1 MWLNLVLA
9 TLIALASFSAQ
20 AAPTRADTVR
30 VLDSLSSNWPEANL
44 RARVNEGE
52 AQIPLGSQIVYHFQA
67 EKDAYLTVL
76 YVDTEGNGT
85 LLIPSG
91 IGSDNRLRAG
101 VERAFPGERE
111 DLALSATGPQGAEA
125 VYVIA
130 AKREI
135 SPAEL
140 GVSVSPGQ
148 VKSLD
153 GAATLALAQRLRDVV
168 GGMPG
173 GSVAIARIDQQ
184 ITARVEHTAEKI
196 TRSIHRQKADD
207 PLVNPEIPFH
217 LGFEYDSSRLAPDA
231 KAQLDEL
238 GKAMKASPEQF
249 DKIKL
254 EGHTCDIG
262 TAEHNLQL
270 SSDRAEAAKNYLVNN
285 WEIAPS
291 SVTAVG
297 LGESDPAT
305 PGTSEAARRDNR
317 RVVLEVMTAP

>member
-20 AAPTRADTVR
+20 AAPIRADTVQ

-44 RARVNEGE
+44 RAWVNDGE
-52 AQIPLGSQIVYHFQA
+52 EQIPLGSQIVYHFQA

-76 YVDTEGNGT
+76 YVDTEGSGT
-85 LLIPSG
+85 LLFPSG

-101 VERAFPGERE
+101 VERTFPGELE
-111 DLALSATGPQGAEA
+111 DLSLSATGPQGAEA

-148 VKSLD
+148 MESLD
-153 GAATLALAQRLRDVV
+153 EAATLAFAQRLRDVV
-168 GGMPG
+168 GGMPA

-196 TRSIHRQKADD
+196 TRSIHRQKAED

-217 LGFEYDSSRLAPDA
+217 LGFEYGSSALAPDA
-231 KAQLDEL
+231 KVQLDEL

-249 DKIKL
+249 QQIKL

-262 TAEHNLQL
+262 TEEHNRQL
-270 SSDRAEAAKNYLVNN
+270 SRDRAEAAKSYLVNN

-291 SVTAVG
+291 TVTAVG
-297 LGESDPAT
+297 LGESEPAT
-305 PGTSEAARRDNR
+305 PGTSDAARRDNR